1 MTDTVYDPAKM
12 IAFATGALHK
22 SITTTFD
29 QMLGVD
35 VTIDPAFEESFAF
48 EDGRTVAGI
57 IGWAGDWRGIGIFSC
72 KPECACKLADLML
85 GTTNSSL
92 NEDSLDAVAE
102 IANIIFGSVKT
113 ELDAAITAMNLGTP
127 SVVYGS
133 AQGVRR
139 GNECFSVTPV
149 RLGNYMFYVKMHF
162 VRATERRALTRRPFE
177 HCA

>member
-12 IAFATGALHK
+12 IAVATGALHK
-22 SITTTFD
+22 AIATTFD
-29 QMLGVD
+29 QMLGVQ
-35 VTIDPAFEESFAF
+35 VVLEPAFDEQTVF
-48 EDGRTVAGI
+48 EDGRTVAGV
-57 IGWAGDWRGIGIFSC
+57 IGWAGDWRGIGMFSC

-85 GTTNSSL
+85 GTTNPSL

-113 ELDAAITAMNLGTP
+113 ELDAAITAMSLGTP

-133 AQGVRR
+133 AHGVRR

-149 RLGNYMFYVKMHF
+149 RFENYLFYVKMHF
-162 VRATERRALTRRPFE
+162 VRAYERRSLVRRPFE
-177 HCA
+177 QL